1 MDRKVT
7 SIAIIVIAI
16 IMILAIPFIPK
27 ELTDQYGLWI
37 FLIPVAVIIG
47 ALFFAVLMVNKK
59 NHVDIF
65 QEDRQKLTAELKEA
79 EKQFL
84 QHKIDKS
91 TFDNISRKDH
101 SELIRIEAEID
112 SQKNKDLSKE
122 DMKKADALSADKR
135 KILFDLLEQKQKK
148 VHQLKIAEN
157 TFYKR
162 KIDQDTFQK
171 ISSDIKTEIISLEG
185 QIKALQETAEINKV
199 KEQLKE
205 SAKEVLKQEKT
216 SKERTKLDYWEELGD
231 DVFEQTIGK
240 N

>member
-1 MDRKVT
+1 MDRKIT
-7 SIAIIVIAI
+7 SIAIILIAV

-27 ELTDQYGLWI
+27 ELTDQYGLII
-37 FLIPVAVIIG
+37 FLVPIAIVIG
-47 ALFFAVLMVNKK
+47 ALFLAVLLVNKK

-91 TFDNISRKDH
+91 TFDTISKKNH
-101 SELIRIEAEID
+101 AELIRIEAEID
-112 SQKNKDLSKE
+112 SQKNKNLSKE
-122 DMKKADALSADKR
+122 DMKKADALSSDKR

-148 VHQLKIAEN
+148 VHQLKIAES

-162 KIDQDTFQK
+162 KIDEETFQK
-171 ISSDIKTEIISLEG
+171 ISSDIKMEIISLEG
-185 QIKALQETAEINKV
+185 QIKALQETAEINKI

-205 SAKEVLKQEKT
+205 SAKEIIKQEKT
-216 SKERTKLDYWEELGD
+216 SKDRTKLDYWEELGE
-231 DVFEQTIGK
+231 DVFEQTM
-240 N
+240 NRT